1 MPSAEKLLMEK
12 KIGEVI
18 NTRLIQA
25 PSSTSVRDAVLLMQK
40 TESAYLILADGK
52 KPVGIFTES
61 DLTQKILGRDV
72 DWNAPVREFMT
83 KEPVA
88 LRLDDTVGRAIDR
101 MAELSF
107 AHIPLVDERQRLVGS
122 LSVRTLIRFLAEFYP
137 AEIYNLPPDIH
148 QVHDTA
154 EGG

>member
-1 MPSAEKLLMEK
+1 
-12 KIGEVI
+12 
-18 NTRLIQA
+18 
-25 PSSTSVRDAVLLMQK
+25 
-40 TESAYLILADGK
+40 
-52 KPVGIFTES
+52 
-61 DLTQKILGRDV
+61 
-72 DWNAPVREFMT
+72 MT

-101 MAELSF
+101 MVELSF